1 MDLFSL
7 QQMQYIS
14 LPGEPK
20 HLEISCEGST
30 SQEVPPQEVS
40 PLEVSP
46 LEVSPQEVSPQEV
59 SPQEVS
65 PQEVSPQEVS
75 LQEVPPLEMS
85 PQEVSPLEVS
95 PQEVSP
101 LEVSPLEVSPQVV
114 SPPEVPIIY
123 ITSRP
128 EQEPFRKGVGSA
140 TLCNVYRYIDCYK
153 IYRNNMIFFV
163 YSNISSYFPNQPA
176 SEDPNHSWMMA
187 NEFCKRIGSEL
198 LYFTQQEELD
208 DFTTMLLEVRIFPF
222 VEAVFIG
229 LKYNELKVNL
239 LPAATKLWPMLC
251 FYRCLSFC

>member
-1 MDLFSL
+1 MTVDLFSL

-14 LPGEPK
+14 LPGEHK

-40 PLEVSP
+40 PQEVSTQEVSTKEVSP

-59 SPQEVS
+59 STKKVSPKEVSPHEVPPLEVS
-65 PQEVSPQEVS
+65 PQEVSPQVVS
-75 LQEVPPLEMS
+75 S
-85 PQEVSPLEVS
+85 KEVSPLEVS
-95 PQEVSP
+95 PQEVPP
-101 LEVSPLEVSPQVV
+101 LEVSPLEV

-128 EQEPFRKGVGSA
+128 KQETFRRGVGSA

-176 SEDPNHSWMMA
+176 TEDPNHSWMMA

-229 LKYNELKVNL
+229 LRYNELKVNL
-239 LPAATKLWPMLC
+239 FKL
-251 FYRCLSFC
+251 YQQY

>member
-1 MDLFSL
+1 MTVDLFSL

-14 LPGEPK
+14 LPGEHK
-20 HLEISCEGST
+20 YLEISCEGST
-30 SQEVPPQEVS
+30 SQEVPPQEMS
-40 PLEVSP
+40 TKEVSP
-46 LEVSPQEVSPQEV
+46 KEVSPQELP
-59 SPQEVS
+59 
-65 PQEVSPQEVS
+65 
-75 LQEVPPLEMS
+75 
-85 PQEVSPLEVS
+85 PQEVSPLEM
-95 PQEVSP
+95 
-101 LEVSPLEVSPQVV
+101 SPQVV

-176 SEDPNHSWMMA
+176 TEDPNHSWMMA

-198 LYFTQQEELD
+198 LYFTQQEELH

-229 LKYNELKVNL
+229 LRYNELKVNL
-239 LPAATKLWPMLC
+239 FKL
-251 FYRCLSFC
+251 YQQY